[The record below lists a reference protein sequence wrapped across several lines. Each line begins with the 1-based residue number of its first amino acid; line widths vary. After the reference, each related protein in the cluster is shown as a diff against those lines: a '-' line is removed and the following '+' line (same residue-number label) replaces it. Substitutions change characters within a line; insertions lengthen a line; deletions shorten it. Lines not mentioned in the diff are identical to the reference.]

1 MSSRAPYISQYPEFP
16 MCNTQ
21 KEIRKAYYDGW
32 SLENRYADDPCQ
44 EMRTIDFKSN
54 SVRLSE
60 GTPTRSKYQIIV
72 AYPFKVKIITQ
83 LQEVDVHTLIGNI
96 GGYIG
101 LFLGKLLFGFQRSNK
116 ICLKIL

>member
-1 MSSRAPYISQYPEFP
+1 

-32 SLENRYADDPCQ
+32 SLEKRYAEDPCQ

-72 AYPFKVKIITQ
+72 VYPFKAKIITQ

-101 LFLGKLLFGFQRSNK
+101 LFLGKLRSQKNMCTTSMIVKNTVTRLFS
-116 ICLKIL
+116 ILI